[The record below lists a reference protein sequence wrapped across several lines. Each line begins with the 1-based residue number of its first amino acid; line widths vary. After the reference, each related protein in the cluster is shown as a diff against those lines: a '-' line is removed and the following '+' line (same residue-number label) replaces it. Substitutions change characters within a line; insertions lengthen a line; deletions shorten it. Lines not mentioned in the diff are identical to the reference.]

1 MSRPAPGEVH
11 GTPID
16 GSAPPEPCTILVYSE
31 NPAVRERIRFA
42 IGRRPSPGLG
52 RISYVETD
60 SGEATVAAV
69 DAGGIDLCILDGE
82 SWPTGGMGVSRQLKN
97 EVANCPA
104 VLLLVGRRDDAWLA
118 KWSQADAVL
127 EHPLDPVAAAAVVA
141 RLLTERAGRPPAP
154 RPR

>member
-1 MSRPAPGEVH
+1 MSRPATE
-11 GTPID
+11 IAD
-16 GSAPPEPCTILVYSE
+16 GSPRRESLHVLVYSE
-31 NPAVRERIRFA
+31 NPAVRERVRFA
-42 IGRRPSPGLG
+42 VGRRPAPGLSQV
-52 RISYVETD
+52 SYVDTD
-60 SGEATVAAV
+60 TGEATVAAV

-104 VLLLVGRRDDAWLA
+104 IVLLVGRRDDAWLA

-127 EHPLDPVAAAAVVA
+127 EHPLDPVATAAVVA
-141 RLLTERAGRPPAP
+141 RLLTERAGRLPTP